1 MAPPQITDAKAKLI
15 FFSTFVDGKLDA
27 PKSLLPDVHR
37 LYFDAQY
44 EEFWPDVEFVE
55 SVHQRLQEAGSD
67 RNSRRPQSW
76 GRLSRPVA
84 GIVKVGPIQWWP
96 HTERVRLVPVRRVCN
111 PIRVAEESACA
122 PLRLLIM
129 VVDRAG
135 MQFLHYGQDSSPR
148 ARGDEQ
154 PTG

>member
-1 MAPPQITDAKAKLI
+1 MASSMLRRACCPTSIACILTHSTRNFGLMWSLSKAFTSAFK
-15 FFSTFVDGKLDA
+15 KLDPIA
-27 PKSLLPDVHR
+27 IR
-37 LYFDAQY
+37 
-44 EEFWPDVEFVE
+44 
-55 SVHQRLQEAGSD
+55 G
-67 RNSRRPQSW
+67 RPQSW